1 MKKWLKG
8 SLCAAAAGIVGCCS
22 LLLVGCDDSNNKAI
36 ADPILYNGGI
46 VSVVDGDII
55 FANSLS
61 SSSVSTINDYN
72 NLASTAFLTKA
83 KYENVSSKFSSPEG
97 ATNIKRQAVGFNSP
111 YIFSYA
117 GKIYYA
123 TPDYKHKTNQNE
135 HKLGNVNFYR
145 ASLDGSG
152 EKELLSTN
160 QFNSSAAVVRALKY
174 DGVGYLFVF
183 DGTELRV
190 VNLNNEKA
198 STISSKATSVA
209 IPKEGEEWNG
219 KIYYTENKNNAY
231 GQGGN
236 AVFEYNSASGKSE
249 DLQNSVNYTATFIG
263 RSGNQVFYTMNY
275 VSTGITKTYSADCT
289 NFDQTSFNTAGEEFY
304 SSTVSNVYAVGNNG
318 MENYKGYIFSSSLS
332 GSAQILYV
340 NVTNDEGAEV
350 FLENGSY
357 SNILFTHGDMVY
369 YSTSNG
375 ISSKSVAT
383 GEVVNV
389 VEGMTNVGAK
399 VGYDFYESG
408 NLRNLYF
415 YAQRE
420 YAEDDET
427 EEADRDTNV
436 YLYMTAASG
445 LEEAKLA
452 GKTVK

>member
-8 SLCAAAAGIVGCCS
+8 SLCAAAAGVVGCCS
-22 LLLVGCDDSNNKAI
+22 LLLVGCDDGDNKFI
-36 ADPILYNGGI
+36 ADPIIYNGGI
-46 VSVVDGDII
+46 VSVVGDDIV

-61 SSSVSTINDYN
+61 TSSVSTINDYN
-72 NLASTAFLTKA
+72 NLASTAFLAKA
-83 KYENVSSKFSSPEG
+83 NLNNVDSKFTSPDDAKKIVG
-97 ATNIKRQAVGFNSP
+97 QAVGFNSP
-111 YIFSYA
+111 YIFSFA
-117 GKIYYA
+117 GKVYYA

-160 QFNSSAAVVRALKY
+160 QFNSSTAVVRALKY
-174 DGVGYLFVF
+174 EGVGYLFVF

-219 KIYYTENKNNAY
+219 KIYYTENKANEY
-231 GQGGN
+231 GQSGN
-236 AVFEYNSASGKSE
+236 AVFEYNASLGKSE
-249 DLQNSVNYTATFIG
+249 DLKNSVNYTATFIG
-263 RSGNQVFYTMNY
+263 RSGNQIFYTMNY
-275 VSTGITKTYSADCT
+275 ASTNITKTYSADCT
-289 NFDQTSFNTAGEEFY
+289 ALEGNSFNTAGEEFY
-304 SSTVSNVYAVGNNG
+304 SSTVSNVYSLGNNG
-318 MENYKGYIFSSSLS
+318 MDNYKGYIFSSSLS

-340 NVTNDEGAEV
+340 NVTNNEGAQV
-350 FLENGSY
+350 FLENGDY
-357 SNILFTHGDMVY
+357 SNILFTHGDLVY

-383 GEVVNV
+383 GEVNNI

-408 NLRNLYF
+408 NLKNLYF

-427 EEADRDTNV
+427 EEDARDTNI
-436 YLYMTAASG
+436 YLYMIAANG
-445 LEEAKLA
+445 LGEVKLV
-452 GKTVK
+452 GQTVK